1 MRNPRITRQMDA
13 REEFPAV
20 FELGVQVENGQVA
33 ALVKQVQLVSIG
45 EERAS
50 TRQTQ
55 IALLVAHPTLP

>member
-33 ALVKQVQLVSIG
+33 ALV
-45 EERAS
+45 E
-50 TRQTQ
+50 
-55 IALLVAHPTLP
+55 